1 MFSFLQK
8 GRQELDI
15 SFIPNIMISPQ
26 NFRVIMYDAE
36 TDLLICSH
44 LLDIFTN
51 DKGSKVLKNSSIIV
65 LWMVLHY
72 EMFLKRENSPF
83 KNDDKGI
90 KKLKANFEERV
101 AEKKYVYDN
110 QLEFKVRS
118 FSKCE
123 ATKEQ
128 FPNFESLL
136 MGEDVMNIVQNLEE
150 LRTSSHSDDVYES
163 DPSSSDTTS

>member
-101 AEKKYVYDN
+101 AEKNMYTIINSSLKYVVF
-110 QLEFKVRS
+110 LKVRLRKS
-118 FSKCE
+118 NFQISKV
-123 ATKEQ
+123 
-128 FPNFESLL
+128 F
-136 MGEDVMNIVQNLEE
+136 
-150 LRTSSHSDDVYES
+150 
-163 DPSSSDTTS
+163 

>member
-1 MFSFLQK
+1 
-8 GRQELDI
+8 
-15 SFIPNIMISPQ
+15 MISPQ

-72 EMFLKRENSPF
+72 EMFLKRENSRF
-83 KNDDKGI
+83 KNDDNGI
-90 KKLKANFEERV
+90 KELKANFEERV
-101 AEKKYVYDN
+101 AEKKDVYDN
-110 QLEFKVRS
+110 QLEFKVCS
-118 FSKCE
+118 FPKCE

-128 FPNFESLL
+128 FPNSKSLS
-136 MGEDVMNIVQNLEE
+136 MGVDVMNIVQNLEE
-150 LRTSSHSDDVYES
+150 LRTSSHSDVLDES
-163 DPSSSDTTS
+163 DPSSSDITS